1 MIYSLSSNFVE
12 IDTPDS
18 LPLRKA
24 VIFLLKKKQPKGE
37 FSMRKNQSIN
47 KNCDF
52 RMSKKEN
59 IKPYL
64 KRRCQHR
71 FKITQN
77 QRLKI
82 PHLIG

>member
-1 MIYSLSSNFVE
+1 MKGCYLF
-12 IDTPDS
+12 TQ
-18 LPLRKA
+18 
-24 VIFLLKKKQPKGE
+24 KKHPKGE

-64 KRRCQHR
+64 KRRPIKRTAFNRIRSRKQ
-71 FKITQN
+71 
-77 QRLKI
+77 
-82 PHLIG
+82 